1 MNLEP
6 LLTPMFIAA
15 MGGGTLSLIIGRRQW
30 MHAFCS
36 VGGVCLYLQAVNQR
50 DPLGQV
56 LGALYTTFQI
66 WAWWNGGGGN
76 NTKRRLRRWARK
88 FSPVRRTAPSLT

>member
-6 LLTPMFIAA
+6 LVTPMFVAS
-15 MGGGTLSLIIGRRQW
+15 MGGGTLSLLLGRHQW
-30 MHAFCS
+30 RYGFFTVA
-36 VGGVCLYLQAVNQR
+36 GVCLYLMAVNEH

-56 LGALYTTFQI
+56 LAAVYTTFQV